1 MRITGGIA
9 RGIRL
14 KTIDEDTLRPATDY
28 LRQAVFSSLGER
40 VIGQRF
46 LDLFSGVGGYGLEA
60 WSRGAQS
67 GIFIENNT
75 KIARVL
81 EDNITTIQRQLETN
95 VNCPVWYSDAMTAN
109 VGETFGLIF
118 VDPPYALAR
127 AYGSAM
133 LTRFAQYLTPTSQ
146 SRLVFE
152 MPVDIELPPP
162 PGLKAVRRF
171 AKRGK
176 NSPAAVI
183 YAPDS

>member
-14 KTIDEDTLRPATDY
+14 KTVDETALRPATDY
-28 LRQAVFSSLGER
+28 LRQAIFSSLGEN

-46 LDLFSGVGGYGLEA
+46 LDLFAGIGSYGLEA

-75 KIARVL
+75 TITRVL
-81 EDNITTIQRQLETN
+81 EQNITTLQRQLATD
-95 VNCPVWYSDAMTAN
+95 VNCPVWYVDAMTAE
-109 VGETFGLIF
+109 VRETFGLLFI
-118 VDPPYALAR
+118 DPPYALAR
-127 AYGSAM
+127 AYGAEM
-133 LTRFAQYLTPTSQ
+133 LTRFAHSLAQTPQ
-146 SRLVFE
+146 ARLIFE
-152 MPVDIELPPP
+152 MPVDLELPPP
-162 PGLKAVRRF
+162 PGLRILRRF

-183 YAPDS
+183 YAR